1 MSKVYFITGSLGAGK
16 TMAGVNLVKQYLEKG
31 KRVATNV
38 NLFTEQLTS
47 ANDTHSK
54 ILRIPDSPTIDHL
67 RAIGLG
73 SPEQADYTH
82 GLLLL
87 DELGTWFNARDFSNK
102 GRLEIIKWCIHMRKR
117 RWDVAFIVQDFT
129 MVDKQ
134 IRGNIAQY
142 LVLCKSSKEFF
153 LFKPFPKFH
162 IGTVMHLQSKRVV
175 ENWFYTGKRLHN
187 SYDTEQLFHTGEDDD
202 IADSD
207 AEMSAAEARSK
218 EKNGLYC
225 LLPCG
230 YLPPEQQKIS
240 TDLVIHHN
248 SRRKKL
254 GFVILSLPIL
264 VLAYL
269 FVPVPASDVDA
280 LSPNTDQQISTSQ
293 ITENTPPGQLP
304 PEPQLEE
311 FDVSAHLKIHTY
323 TILPGRINIRLTDGH
338 NIYSP
343 DDFTS
348 LGFDVIPE
356 TRNTIVLQKDD
367 QRWVIR

>member
-1 MSKVYFITGSLGAGK
+1 
-16 TMAGVNLVKQYLEKG
+16 
-31 KRVATNV
+31 
-38 NLFTEQLTS
+38 
-47 ANDTHSK
+47 
-54 ILRIPDSPTIDHL
+54 
-67 RAIGLG
+67 
-73 SPEQADYTH
+73 
-82 GLLLL
+82 
-87 DELGTWFNARDFSNK
+87 
-102 GRLEIIKWCIHMRKR
+102 
-117 RWDVAFIVQDFT
+117 
-129 MVDKQ
+129 VDKQ